1 MMIDTNLNEI
11 ASYIHE
17 ANVKNGF
24 RDGLCQKGTELMLVV
39 SELSEALEADR
50 KDRYADAF
58 AFESA
63 LGSDMS
69 DGRFMKAFEDNIKD
83 SYEDEIADAM
93 IRLFH
98 IAGKHGI
105 DLDFHVRQKVR
116 YNSLR
121 TAKHGKKY

>member
-1 MMIDTNLNEI
+1 MITTTNLNEI
-11 ASYIHE
+11 AQKIHE
-17 ANVKNGF
+17 DNVKKGF

-50 KDRYADAF
+50 KDRYADIE
-58 AFESA
+58 AFEKA

-69 DGRFMKAFEDNIKD
+69 DGRFMKAFEENVKD

-98 IAGKHGI
+98 IAGKHNI
-105 DLDFHVRQKVR
+105 DLDFHITQKLR

-121 TAKHGKKY
+121 QARHGKKY